1 MTLEKILMA
10 WEDGEVTLQQTEDA
24 ILSWFKEEVLP
35 REKSYEHD
43 PKYPFPLSE
52 SYVYK
57 GYNQC
62 LKDILTNLTAKQG
75 EI

>member
-24 ILSWFKEEVLP
+24 ILSWFKEQLP
-35 REKSYEHD
+35 KEQEESDFSEH
-43 PKYPFPLSE
+43 YIHRWQQ
-52 SYVYK
+52 

-62 LKDILTNLTAKQG
+62 LKDTLTNLTAKQG
-75 EI
+75 ER

>member
-24 ILSWFKEEVLP
+24 ILSWFKEQLP
-35 REKSYEHD
+35 KEQEESDFSEH
-43 PKYPFPLSE
+43 YIHRWQQ
-52 SYVYK
+52 

-62 LKDILTNLTAKQG
+62 LQDILTNLEK
-75 EI
+75 EK